1 MATVHTV
8 RTQDS
13 RSKVRTWIRATNQNL
28 ARLPPL
34 VVRIQLLH
42 ECIARI
48 ENELYALEGA
58 DFKSERKVL
67 RKVLRKEI
75 DDLCVKESCFRR
87 LRDAG
92 FL

>member
-1 MATVHTV
+1 MATVQTV

-13 RSKVRTWIRATNQNL
+13 SDSSESKVRTWIRVTKQNL
-28 ARLPPL
+28 AQLPPL
-34 VVRIQLLH
+34 VVRIRLLH

-48 ENELYALEGA
+48 ENELFALEGA
-58 DFKSERKVL
+58 DCKSERVL
-67 RKVLRKEI
+67 RREI

>member
-13 RSKVRTWIRATNQNL
+13 RSKVRTWIRAMDQNL
-28 ARLPPL
+28 AQLPPL

-42 ECIARI
+42 GCIARI

-58 DFKSERKVL
+58 DFKSERSIKVL
-67 RKVLRKEI
+67 CKEI

>member
-8 RTQDS
+8 QTQDS
-13 RSKVRTWIRATNQNL
+13 SESKVRTWIRATNQNL

-34 VVRIQLLH
+34 VVRIRLLH

-48 ENELYALEGA
+48 ENELFALEGA
-58 DFKSERKVL
+58 GFKSERSIRVL
-67 RKVLRKEI
+67 RREI
-75 DDLCVKESCFRR
+75 DDLCVRVNCFSR

>member
-13 RSKVRTWIRATNQNL
+13 RSKVRTWIRAMDQNL
-28 ARLPPL
+28 AQLPPL

-67 RKVLRKEI
+67 RKEI
-75 DDLCVKESCFRR
+75 DDLCVQESCFRR
-87 LRDAG
+87 LRNAG